1 MWIVPCQY
9 HGWWMPGRRAGST
22 FAVYAR
28 VQCREPKTGQE
39 KAQFYCEDDSLFLSS
54 YYLFIYGLNNGP
66 PTDYICFRF
75 FVKRIQFFYCCPL
88 HIKPNYWFSGILLS
102 TYGNWL
108 YDTEQWAY
116 AFSRMRWATS
126 GRGKPKLLRIHW
138 QGIRSVCGTRKVHG
152 AFALAWRIWDWA
164 ILKC

>member
-1 MWIVPCQY
+1 
-9 HGWWMPGRRAGST
+9 MPGRRAGST

-66 PTDYICFRF
+66 PTDYICFQF

-108 YDTEQWAY
+108 YSTTLSIRFQPY
-116 AFSRMRWATS
+116 ALGHFGPRQA
-126 GRGKPKLLRIHW
+126 K
-138 QGIRSVCGTRKVHG
+138 
-152 AFALAWRIWDWA
+152 ALAHPLAGHKICLRYEESTWRLCVGVTDMRLSHFKVLI
-164 ILKC
+164 

>member
-1 MWIVPCQY
+1 
-9 HGWWMPGRRAGST
+9 MPGRRAGST

-66 PTDYICFRF
+66 PTDYLCFRF

-88 HIKPNYWFSGILLS
+88 HIKPITDFPGFCLAHMVIGYTTLS
-102 TYGNWL
+102 IRF
-108 YDTEQWAY
+108 QPY
-116 AFSRMRWATS
+116 ALGHFGPRQA
-126 GRGKPKLLRIHW
+126 K
-138 QGIRSVCGTRKVHG
+138 
-152 AFALAWRIWDWA
+152 ALAHPLAGHKICLRYEESTWRLCVGVTDMRLSHFKVLI
-164 ILKC
+164 